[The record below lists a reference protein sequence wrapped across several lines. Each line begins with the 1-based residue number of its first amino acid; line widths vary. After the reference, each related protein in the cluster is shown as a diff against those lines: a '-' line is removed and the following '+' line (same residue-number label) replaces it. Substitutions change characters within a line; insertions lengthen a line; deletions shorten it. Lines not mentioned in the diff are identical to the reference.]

1 MNKGLLKIRELGR
14 QDFVDTWSSMMNI
27 VLSKGKEDSDEV
39 WFLEHQP
46 VFTLGISD
54 SNNNF
59 LKNTD
64 IPVMRT
70 DRGGKVTY
78 HGPGQLVIYFILNLR
93 RLGWGPKKM
102 IFELEELIVELLDT
116 YGINS
121 ERGEIPGVFVEE
133 KKIASIGIK
142 IKRGFTYHGMS
153 LNIDMDLE
161 PFSSINPCGVSSMKV
176 TQLKEYTDIGLHQ
189 VTKDLK
195 SLVKLKFENQFE

>member
-102 IFELEELIVELLDT
+102 TFELEELIMELLDT

-161 PFSSINPCGVSSMKV
+161 PFSSIYPCGVSSMKV

-195 SLVKLKFENQFE
+195 NLVKLKFENQFE